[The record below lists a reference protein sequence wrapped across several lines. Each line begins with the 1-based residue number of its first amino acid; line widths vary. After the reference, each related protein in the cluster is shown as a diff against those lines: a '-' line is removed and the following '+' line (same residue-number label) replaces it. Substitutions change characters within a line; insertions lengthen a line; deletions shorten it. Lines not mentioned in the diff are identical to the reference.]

1 MDWEEWKP
9 IYMRIVQR
17 LKLDPEQDRIA
28 TSILTSLLANSEP
41 SILLRAMNELVRKRN
56 VLVCGAGPSLE
67 NHLKQAKRDGIDNY
81 TIVAAD
87 GACSALLENKLTC
100 DMIVTDLDG
109 DLNHIKECQKNGAIV
124 VVHAHGDNIDI
135 IKKYVPNMLPVL
147 GSTQVEPTDC
157 VFLWGGF
164 TDGDRAAHLVAEYSP
179 KRVKLAGMDFG
190 NRVGKWSKPGHRDHY
205 QADARKVIKLAIG
218 QELLCTPLERAG
230 IEYSLMS

>member
-1 MDWEEWKP
+1 
-9 IYMRIVQR
+9 
-17 LKLDPEQDRIA
+17 LG
-28 TSILTSLLANSEP
+28 
-41 SILLRAMNELVRKRN
+41 ELVRKRN
-56 VLVCGAGPSLE
+56 VLVCGAGPSLD

-87 GACSALLENKLTC
+87 GACSALLENNLTC
-100 DMIVTDLDG
+100 DVIVTDLDG

-124 VVHAHGDNIDI
+124 VVHAHGDNIDT

-147 GSTQVEPTDC
+147 GSTQVVPTDC

-164 TDGDRAAHLVAEYSP
+164 TDGDRATHLVAEYNP

-218 QELLCTPLERAG
+218 QELLCTPLEKVG
-230 IEYSLMS
+230 IEYSLMG